1 MHAAGKNPYVIN
13 LDPAVYEVPFTP
25 NIDIRDTVKYKE
37 VMRQYK
43 LGPNGAIITSLNLF
57 ATKFDKVLDILEKKD
72 DLENII
78 IDTPGQ
84 IEVFTWSASGTIITE
99 TLASMFPTVIVYV
112 IDTPRCKS
120 PATFMSNMLYACS
133 IMYKTKLPFVL
144 VFNKIDVEDHGFVI
158 DWMTNF
164 ESFQEAISQDESYMA
179 SMVQSMGLVLEEFY
193 NSLRVVG
200 VSAFTGEGMSDFF
213 NAIEEATKEYETE
226 YKPAFEASMK
236 ARQDAESKDREGDLA
251 RVLEDLSIEKET
263 Q

>member
-1 MHAAGKNPYVIN
+1 M
-13 LDPAVYEVPFTP
+13 
-25 NIDIRDTVKYKE
+25 
-37 VMRQYK
+37 
-43 LGPNGAIITSLNLF
+43 GPNGVIITSLNLF
-57 ATKFDKVLDILEKKD
+57 ATKFDKVLEILEKKEN
-72 DLENII
+72 LEHVI

-99 TLASMFPTVIVYV
+99 TLAALFPTVIVYV

-144 VFNKIDVEDHGFVI
+144 VFNKIDVEDHGFLI
-158 DWMTNF
+158 EWMTDF
-164 ESFQEAISQDESYMA
+164 EAFQEAVSQDESYMS

-200 VSAFTGEGMSDFF
+200 VSSFTGEGMPEFF
-213 NAIEEATKEYETE
+213 DAVKEATKEYESD
-226 YKPAFEASMK
+226 YRSNFEAAIKERKENEKNS
-236 ARQDAESKDREGDLA
+236 AESDLS
-251 RVLEDLSIEKET
+251 RVLEDLSLANNI